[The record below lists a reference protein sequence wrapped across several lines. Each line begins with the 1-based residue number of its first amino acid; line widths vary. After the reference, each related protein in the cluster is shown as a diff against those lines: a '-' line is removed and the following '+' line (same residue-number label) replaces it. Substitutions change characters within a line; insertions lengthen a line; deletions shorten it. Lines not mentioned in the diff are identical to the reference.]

1 MLHSCC
7 LLWGLIGM
15 DPPPLVRPSSPPSLC
30 SLPAPM
36 STTHS
41 RQVPLILG
49 IWGPKGMGKTFQT
62 ELALKKMG
70 VEAVVMSAGELEHEW
85 AGTPGRLIR
94 ERYRKAADM
103 SKVRGIMTTLL
114 SECFVREEGSV
125 FLSSGGLGTARA
137 HRTLPKVGRFLLCQH
152 QEKFTG
158 VGKGSYVRPFHWSLD
173 MITAAETHPF
183 HPNSP
188 LPPKLHRCCHSRRP
202 LAFNGTLLLKT
213 ASALTCLSLQST
225 TSMRGWATLRTPR

>member
-1 MLHSCC
+1 MR
-7 LLWGLIGM
+7 
-15 DPPPLVRPSSPPSLC
+15 PVRPSSPPSLR

-36 STTHS
+36 STTHP

-114 SECFVREEGSV
+114 SECFATKRVVCSSV
-125 FLSSGGLGTARA
+125 LG
-137 HRTLPKVGRFLLCQH
+137 
-152 QEKFTG
+152 
-158 VGKGSYVRPFHWSLD
+158 
-173 MITAAETHPF
+173 
-183 HPNSP
+183 
-188 LPPKLHRCCHSRRP
+188 
-202 LAFNGTLLLKT
+202 
-213 ASALTCLSLQST
+213 
-225 TSMRGWATLRTPR
+225 GWALQGRMGPCPKWEGFCWANIKRNSQV

>member
-1 MLHSCC
+1 MSAMRARVFVPSLVTQLLVVHSI
-7 LLWGLIGM
+7 WGLIGI
-15 DPPPLVRPSSPPSLC
+15 DPPLRTRHPLLHS
-30 SLPAPM
+30 AP
-36 STTHS
+36 

-114 SECFVREEGSV
+114 SECFVCEWGGV
-125 FLSSGGLGTARA
+125 FLSSGGVGTARA
-137 HRTLPKVGRFLLCQH
+137 HRALPKAVRFLLCQH
-152 QEKFTG
+152 QEKCIG
-158 VGKGSYVRPFHWSLD
+158 VGKLRASF
-173 MITAAETHPF
+173 
-183 HPNSP
+183 P
-188 LPPKLHRCCHSRRP
+188 LV
-202 LAFNGTLLLKT
+202 T
-213 ASALTCLSLQST
+213 
-225 TSMRGWATLRTPR
+225 